1 MFTAQPH
8 QDPVNLPKNEILH
21 PDSAHETR
29 LVHGHEN
36 TTVRSHERARE
47 TPPAAL
53 HNTRARG
60 GMYRQHLQRREE
72 GTSKKNLR
80 HGGGVGPTEEGIWRL
95 RSHLRAKHRR
105 QFENSDVRTR
115 VRTSAEGKSS
125 IRREGMGAGA
135 GQELAG
141 FGPTA
146 IGAWGRPAHRRLKEQ
161 RLLLLNAPQQRPAT
175 IPQAEHDRAAS
186 ARDLEV
192 DVLGAHSTRS
202 TFTSKIIWAR

>member
-1 MFTAQPH
+1 MDTRIQP
-8 QDPVNLPKNEILH
+8 
-21 PDSAHETR
+21 S
-29 LVHGHEN
+29 G
-36 TTVRSHERARE
+36 SHERARE
-47 TPPAAL
+47 PPPAAL
-53 HNTRARG
+53 HNARARG

-146 IGAWGRPAHRRLKEQ
+146 IGAWGRPAHRRLKVQ
-161 RLLLLNAPQQRPAT
+161 PLLLLDDPQQRPIRNLQAAHVGAAPAQVREADVLRAQSTRRSTTST
-175 IPQAEHDRAAS
+175 ILLTAGSGAAS
-186 ARDLEV
+186 R
-192 DVLGAHSTRS
+192 LGAAAST
-202 TFTSKIIWAR
+202 